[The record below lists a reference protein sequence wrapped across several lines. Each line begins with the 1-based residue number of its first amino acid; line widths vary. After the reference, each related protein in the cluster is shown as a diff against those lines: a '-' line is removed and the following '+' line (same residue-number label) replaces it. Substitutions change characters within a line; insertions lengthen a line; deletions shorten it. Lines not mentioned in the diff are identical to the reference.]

1 MFVARLDDASGDSF
15 KTDEEAQDSPSQDE
29 SISSRLTPEFE
40 ARVYPNPTT
49 GKVFIQFK
57 GIADKSVITVD
68 VYDVAGAHVLSLQ
81 ASDIRNNTAE
91 MDMGQLANG
100 VYLLKINAGANRVF
114 HKITLAR

>member
-1 MFVARLDDASGDSF
+1 MFVARLDDTSGDSF
-15 KTDEEAQDSPSQDE
+15 KTDEDGNLNPEHE
-29 SISSRLTPEFE
+29 SNAERMASDFE
-40 ARVYPNPTT
+40 ATVYPNPTT